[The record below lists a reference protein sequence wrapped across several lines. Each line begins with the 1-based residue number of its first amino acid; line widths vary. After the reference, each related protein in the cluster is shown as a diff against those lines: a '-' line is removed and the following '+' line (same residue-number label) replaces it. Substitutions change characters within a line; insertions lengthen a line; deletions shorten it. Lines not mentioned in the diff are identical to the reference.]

1 MIRFSRLLLSILA
14 IATILQGP
22 VLAQEL
28 TLEAEQLYRA
38 GKYAQALATYE
49 KDLKNHPNDPYL
61 YYNIGN
67 CYFKM
72 GSKGLAAASYYRAF
86 KLRPQDSDIRHN
98 LSLALASGGDVLVPS
113 GVPLKLH
120 QAFFALPLSQ
130 LKGLVCVVGW
140 TCGLLLGIW
149 LLTRKGGKLTLLCG
163 VLLVLVASWFYTR
176 RSWETQPLAVVA
188 APVVEL
194 RSGPGKNFPASAAIQ
209 QGHLVQVL
217 DTKDHWQ
224 EVIIRSEGLKGWVE
238 QTALERI

>member
-1 MIRFSRLLLSILA
+1 MIRFSLFLLSILA

-72 GSKGLAAASYYRAF
+72 GSKGLAVAYYYRAF
-86 KLRPQDSDIRHN
+86 RLNPQNGDIRHN
-98 LSLALASGGDVLVPS
+98 LSLALASGGDSLVPT
-113 GVPLKLH
+113 GMPAAMHRAL
-120 QAFFALPLSQ
+120 FALTLAE
-130 LKGLVCVVGW
+130 LKGVLCLLGWAVC
-140 TCGLLLGIW
+140 LLAGIW
-149 LLTRKGGKLTLLCG
+149 LLTRKAGKLTLAFGMLFALTAG
-163 VLLVLVASWFYTR
+163 WFYVR
-176 RSWETQPLAVVA
+176 YSWENEPLAVVA
-188 APVVEL
+188 SPVVEL
-194 RSGPGKNFPASAAIQ
+194 RSGPGKNFPASAAVQ
-209 QGHLVQVL
+209 QGHLVRIL

-224 EVIIRSEGLKGWVE
+224 EVIVRSEGLKGWIE
-238 QTALERI
+238 QNALERI